1 MKNTSLTI
9 GFIAGLAVGV
19 ILTGYARA
27 DSSNK
32 CQAVEKAYQI
42 AFTHYRP
49 KILKPTDELIY
60 PHEVDG
66 MTAARLVSETY
77 GVSCFVK
84 PRMNP

>member
-49 KILKPTDELIY
+49 KILKPTTEVLY
-60 PHEVDG
+60 PHELAGLNLAGEV
-66 MTAARLVSETY
+66 AETFN
-77 GVSCFVK
+77 VSCEVY
-84 PRMNP
+84 P